1 MARTIWKYPLIHTS
15 LPQEIKVPVG
25 ADLLS
30 VGEQNGG
37 IVLWVAVDPDREPTA
52 VRQIT
57 IVSTAR
63 PIPDGIL
70 RFIGTVQKQSGTVWH
85 IFEG

>member
-30 VGEQNGG
+30 VGEQDGD
-37 IVLWVAVDPDREPTA
+37 IVLWAAVDPDCEPTA
-52 VRQIT
+52 TRQIT
-57 IVSTAR
+57 IVGTGKT
-63 PIPDGIL
+63 IPDGIL
-70 RFIGTVQKQSGTVWH
+70 RFIGTVQKQSGTVYH